1 MQKKKYQDFNM
12 PCKPPH
18 RDQSSNNEKCDKRK
32 KKKGE
37 GLKKIFNYFFSFSS
51 IKIKLMPLFF
61 GYYLQNVHQLLP
73 VFLIIRLIGK
83 ISQTMKTTT
92 MMRKLFFNRVMMNN
106 FKIHIQVYVHF
117 LVLYVIMLI

>member
-1 MQKKKYQDFNM
+1 
-12 PCKPPH
+12 
-18 RDQSSNNEKCDKRK
+18 
-32 KKKGE
+32 
-37 GLKKIFNYFFSFSS
+37 
-51 IKIKLMPLFF
+51 MPLFF